1 MPDPVSPLRIGA
13 TWQPEAWPEEQ
24 WAHDIARMKEAGI
37 NCVRLFEHAWHRFE
51 PREWEF
57 DCDWAVRLLDQLKD
71 AGIDAVVA
79 TPTAVPPAWM
89 IAKYP
94 EILQVTPDGRRGAG
108 TGRRYSVVSSRYR
121 EFCSR
126 IIDQMVHAF
135 RGHDAIVGWQIDHE
149 VGGADY
155 GNEARRAFHSWLY
168 ERFGDIETLNKRWG
182 LEQGSQVYEY
192 FEQIPIPPVAGVGHG
207 PLPLVSRH
215 HPSLMIAYQR
225 FINDQWSSFIQTQCE
240 VVRSGFDKPLS
251 TNMTPDWGMNY
262 FRQNHLLDRVG
273 MSLEAGDDDL
283 SETLMHLDRMR
294 AEKPGV
300 PFWLLGTPVRGR
312 TAQAFGWLAALMG
325 SEIVLVDPWR
335 EPWAGTR
342 MSAGGV
348 VSATGKWTHSKE
360 PLEELASQFK
370 AQAEFLSAR
379 PPVEA
384 RVGVVMSNE
393 SAWAFS
399 IEPPEGDFV
408 YEAVWRDDFYLPIAQ
423 THFWRDVI
431 DQSADFCPY
440 QVLIL
445 PLVPMLYRPT
455 RDRLKEWVEG
465 GGCLLLGPLTGH
477 RTEEFTAPTDQEFA
491 GLEELMGAT
500 CTGRFS
506 IEVGDKA
513 RILWGDGAPL
523 ASSVDAG
530 EPVEIPSSTPRGV
543 CHAFAPTTAHVL
555 GRYHG
560 CGTTDAAIVMNKVGQ
575 GTVITLGARVDRDS
589 YLDLVHTL
597 CELVK
602 IEPLATGSPHVAVI
616 PRMNADTT
624 IAAYGLV
631 NLTDSPQQ
639 ITLPKPGTDRLTGR
653 ALGPE
658 IDLEPHEVILLDL
671 AE

>member
-1 MPDPVSPLRIGA
+1 M
-13 TWQPEAWPEEQ
+13 
-24 WAHDIARMKEAGI
+24 
-37 NCVRLFEHAWHRFE
+37 
-51 PREWEF
+51 
-57 DCDWAVRLLDQLKD
+57 
-71 AGIDAVVA
+71 
-79 TPTAVPPAWM
+79 
-89 IAKYP
+89 
-94 EILQVTPDGRRGAG
+94 
-108 TGRRYSVVSSRYR
+108 
-121 EFCSR
+121 
-126 IIDQMVHAF
+126 
-135 RGHDAIVGWQIDHE
+135 
-149 VGGADY
+149 
-155 GNEARRAFHSWLY
+155 
-168 ERFGDIETLNKRWG
+168 
-182 LEQGSQVYEY
+182 
-192 FEQIPIPPVAGVGHG
+192 
-207 PLPLVSRH
+207 
-215 HPSLMIAYQR
+215 
-225 FINDQWSSFIQTQCE
+225 
-240 VVRSGFDKPLS
+240 
-251 TNMTPDWGMNY
+251 
-262 FRQNHLLDRVG
+262 
-273 MSLEAGDDDL
+273 
-283 SETLMHLDRMR
+283 
-294 AEKPGV
+294 

-312 TAQAFGWLAALMG
+312 TAKAFGWLAALMG

-348 VSATGKWTHSKE
+348 VSATGRWTHSKE

-513 RILWGDGAPL
+513 RILWGDGAPP
-523 ASSVDAG
+523 ASSEDAG
-530 EPVEIPSSTPRGV
+530 EPVEIPSSTPRGL

-602 IEPLATGSPHVAVI
+602 IEPLATGSPNVAVI

-631 NLTDSPQQ
+631 NLTDTPQT